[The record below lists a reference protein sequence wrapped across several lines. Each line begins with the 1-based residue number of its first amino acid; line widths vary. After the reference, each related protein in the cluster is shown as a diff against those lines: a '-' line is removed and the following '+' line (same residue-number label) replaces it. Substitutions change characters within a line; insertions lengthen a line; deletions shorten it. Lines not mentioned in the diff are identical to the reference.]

1 MANLTEYLSI
11 TEAAELQGVT
21 RQAIW
26 ALIERGRLSAVRVGH
41 QWLISKS
48 DLRKFKRQS
57 PGPRAKK

>member
-1 MANLTEYLSI
+1 MPALTEYLSI

-26 ALIERGRLSAVRVGH
+26 ALIERKRLSAVRVGH
-41 QWLISKS
+41 QWVISKS
-48 DLRKFKRQS
+48 DIRKFKRQP